1 MEKYDKERD
10 SRMFTIFI
18 ITSVT
23 VGDIRMI
30 QEQVISPKSLYIK
43 ILPVVAVKS
52 EALNVL

>member
-1 MEKYDKERD
+1 
-10 SRMFTIFI
+10 MFTIFI

-30 QEQVISPKSLYIK
+30 QEQVISPKSLFVK